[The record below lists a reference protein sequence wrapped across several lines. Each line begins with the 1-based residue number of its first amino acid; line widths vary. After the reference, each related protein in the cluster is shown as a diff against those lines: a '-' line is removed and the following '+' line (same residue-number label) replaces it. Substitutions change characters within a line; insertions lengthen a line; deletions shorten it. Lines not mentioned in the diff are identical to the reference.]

1 MRLKSIFFVLLLALI
16 GIASSIEAGDDGP
29 QVGATIPI
37 NARINAS
44 EVQSQNLMIG
54 SDVSS
59 AVFSL
64 NWQNMGSDLEMTLR
78 SPSGDQID
86 QSAQMPIIYKKKEI
100 ETLYIVQNPEPGNW
114 TAVIEAKNVSSKGEE
129 YAFFVAQLLGNVT
142 IADIETVSSDSS
154 NSDNQ
159 TNGT

>member
-1 MRLKSIFFVLLLALI
+1 MMRLESIFLVLLLALI
-16 GIASSIEAGDDGP
+16 GITSGIEAGDDVP
-29 QVGATIPI
+29 LVGTTIPI

-44 EVQSQNLMIG
+44 EVQSQNSMIG

-64 NWQNMGSDLEMTLR
+64 IWQNMGSDLEMTLR

-100 ETLYIVQNPEPGNW
+100 EAQYIVQNPEPGNW
-114 TAVIEAKNVSSKGEE
+114 TAVIEAKNVSSTGED
-129 YAFFVAQLLGNVT
+129 YIFFVVQLLGNVT
-142 IADIETVSSDSS
+142 IADNEMVSSDSS
-154 NSDNQ
+154 NSVNQ
-159 TNGT
+159 TNT

>member
-1 MRLKSIFFVLLLALI
+1 MRLESIFFVLLLALI
-16 GIASSIEAGDDGP
+16 GITSGIEAVDDGP

-78 SPSGDQID
+78 SPSGDQIN
-86 QSAQMPIIYKKKEI
+86 QSAQMPVIYTKE
-100 ETLYIVQNPEPGNW
+100 ELDTYYIVPNPEPGNW
-114 TAVIEAKNVSSKGEE
+114 TAIIEAKNVSSKGED
-129 YAFFVAQLLGNVT
+129 YVFFAAQLLGNAT
-142 IADIETVSSDSS
+142 IADNETVSD
-154 NSDNQ
+154 NSTNYVNQ
-159 TNGT
+159 TNST